1 MTLTMG
7 SLFDGIGGF
16 PLAAARYG
24 IKTVWASEIEPF
36 PMEVTKRR
44 FPSMAHKGDI
54 TKLSGKLLFP
64 VDIICGGSPCQDLSV
79 AGARA
84 GLAGARSGLFMEQ
97 IRIIK
102 EMRTAERER
111 GRTGAGI
118 RPRFMAWENATYALQ
133 RIRHVMNRNQLCV
146 VPPKSSETEQ
156 KSPVSLHIIFGFS
169 QARTATQSTPYPVP
183 NEMPLEDQDE
193 LSLSPKQL
201 AWPRYLLW
209 RRPQW

>member
-1 MTLTMG
+1 MACKICHKKDTTT
-7 SLFDGIGGF
+7 SLGH
-16 PLAAARYG
+16 
-24 IKTVWASEIEPF
+24 SE
-36 PMEVTKRR
+36 V
-44 FPSMAHKGDI
+44 
-54 TKLSGKLLFP
+54 
-64 VDIICGGSPCQDLSV
+64 LSV
-79 AGARA
+79 PNDPGHTGSYSQYGPSIFPAPGRRSNNMKVWFFNFEKRLEDDPEVFAWPLFSCLGVPPAGESA
-84 GLAGARSGLFMEQ
+84 G
-97 IRIIK
+97 
-102 EMRTAERER
+102 
-111 GRTGAGI
+111 
-118 RPRFMAWENATYALQ
+118 
-133 RIRHVMNRNQLCV
+133 HVMNRNQLCV